1 MTQPITLALANGSRI
16 AEYRIER
23 LLGEG
28 GFGLTYLAVDE
39 NLHKQVAIKEYL
51 PVDFAM
57 RGNNAMVQPRTESNR
72 NDFTWGLE
80 AFINEARILAKFHNP
95 YIVQVFRY
103 FEANGTAY
111 IVMEYVEGRTLRET
125 VNALGELQEAEI
137 MAILL
142 PVMDGLMDVHEAG
155 ILHRDIKPENILI
168 RDNGKPVLIDFG
180 AARQALGSKSRS
192 ITTVITPGYVPIEQY
207 SSKGHVGPWSDI
219 YSLAAVAYFCLT
231 RKRPEDASDRAIHDD
246 LLPARDA
253 ANGLART
260 SFLDAIDHG
269 LMVAPQKRPQTLE
282 AWVRALRGES
292 PAPSGSTRA
301 DNPTTVIRP
310 APEPGAD
317 SRQAAD
323 SPSPADRPPTPEQ
336 GQPAKPKPSPQQAR
350 PSAVERSS
358 NRRVL
363 VILLGLLLIALGGVM
378 AQQVLKNIDLSGWGN
393 LTDTGDSGDNDS
405 TGTGSDQPVIA
416 EPDSVPE
423 TTGPEPT
430 PAGGDDADPVPE
442 VTSAEP
448 ELVPEPEEAEVPPEQ
463 DTTFHLTVITD
474 PENAHFVLYGDPR
487 RYSPGIELANGSYR
501 LKISMPGFRT
511 VEITIESEGED
522 VVREVTLVREIT
534 PEEQALFDQ
543 AKRSRTVEN
552 LQAYL
557 DQYPLG
563 SYADRVRSWLEEA
576 REAQT
581 EVAEEPSGDRQK
593 QAHRAWRACQEM
605 PWKTTPA
612 NGQAVFDI
620 PQAAN
625 GNFRMRVGRST
636 VQASQITRV
645 GESSPLRELCSG
657 ANCYLVTAPFGNASF
672 TISQGGRE
680 QSGEACFYY
689 PDERFH
695 SYRVDF

>member
-72 NDFTWGLE
+72 NDFTWGLD

-125 VNALGELQEAEI
+125 VNELGELQEAEI
-137 MAILL
+137 MAVLL
-142 PVMDGLMDVHEAG
+142 PVMDGLMDVHDAG

-180 AARQALGSKSRS
+180 AARQALGTKSRS

-231 RKRPEDASDRAIHDD
+231 RKRPEDASDRAVHDD

-253 ANGLART
+253 ANGLARA

-292 PAPSGSTRA
+292 PAPARDTGMEGA
-301 DNPTTVIRP
+301 TTLIR
-310 APEPGAD
+310 
-317 SRQAAD
+317 
-323 SPSPADRPPTPEQ
+323 PTPEPVADSNRSVEQ
-336 GQPAKPKPSPQQAR
+336 TPAPKKEQPAKAKPSAQKGQPA
-350 PSAVERSS
+350 AVERSS
-358 NRRVL
+358 NRRGL
-363 VILLGLLLIALGGVM
+363 VILLGLLLIALGGIM
-378 AQQVLKNIDLSGWGN
+378 AQQVVTSIDFSGGGDI
-393 LTDTGDSGDNDS
+393 TDTGNNGGDGAND
-405 TGTGSDQPVIA
+405 TGADQPVA
-416 EPDSVPE
+416 TEP
-423 TTGPEPT
+423 
-430 PAGGDDADPVPE
+430 DPVPE
-442 VTSAEP
+442 PNDPEP
-448 ELVPEPEEAEVPPEQ
+448 GFTENNESDAVPEVATPEPEPAPELEPEPEPDEPEVPAEQ

-474 PENAHFVLYGDPR
+474 PENPHFVLYGDPR

-511 VEITIESEGED
+511 VEITIESDGED
-522 VVREVTLVREIT
+522 VVREITLVREIT

-576 REAQT
+576 RAAQT
-581 EVAEEPSGDRQK
+581 DVAEEQSGDRQK
-593 QAHRAWRACQEM
+593 QAHRAWRACEDM

-620 PQAAN
+620 PRVAS
-625 GNFRMRVGRST
+625 GNFRMQIGRTT
-636 VQASQITRV
+636 VQASQISRV
-645 GESSPLRELCSG
+645 AESSPLRELCSG
-657 ANCYLVTAPFGNASF
+657 SNCYVVTAPFGNASF

-680 QSGEACFYY
+680 HSGEACFYY

-695 SYRVDF
+695 SYRVDL

>member
-28 GFGLTYLAVDE
+28 GFGLTYLATDE

-57 RGNNAMVQPRTESNR
+57 RGANALVQPRTESNR
-72 NDFTWGLE
+72 KDFTWGLE

-125 VNALGELQEAEI
+125 VNDLGELQEAEI
-137 MAILL
+137 MAVLL

-180 AARQALGSKSRS
+180 AARQALGTKSRS

-231 RKRPEDASDRAIHDD
+231 RKRPEDASDRAVHDD
-246 LLPARDA
+246 LVPAREA
-253 ANGLART
+253 ANGLA
-260 SFLDAIDHG
+260 SAPFLNAIDHG

-282 AWVRALRGES
+282 AWVRALRGG
-292 PAPSGSTRA
+292 AGPSGADAPTSVLRSSTEPR
-301 DNPTTVIRP
+301 
-310 APEPGAD
+310 PGAD
-317 SRQAAD
+317 T
-323 SPSPADRPPTPEQ
+323 PSPAKP
-336 GQPAKPKPSPQQAR
+336 QPAPPPKPSTKAKAQQAQ
-350 PSAVERSS
+350 PAAVERSS
-358 NRRVL
+358 NRRGL
-363 VILLGLLLIALGGVM
+363 VILLGVLLIALGGVM
-378 AQQVLKNIDLSGWGN
+378 AQQVLRNVDLSGWYPTGN
-393 LTDTGDSGDNDS
+393 GDNGSDEGSVTGNDDSGHDEPAAP
-405 TGTGSDQPVIA
+405 QP
-416 EPDSVPE
+416 EPQAPPE
-423 TTGPEPT
+423 TGEPAAPESGNDTT
-430 PAGGDDADPVPE
+430 PEAP
-442 VTSAEP
+442 
-448 ELVPEPEEAEVPPEQ
+448 LPEPEPAPEPEPEPQEEEPEPPAEQ

-474 PENAHFVLYGDPR
+474 PENPHFVLYGDPR
-487 RYSPGIELANGSYR
+487 RYQPGIELANGSYR

-511 VEITIESEGED
+511 VEITIESDGED

-534 PEEQALFDQ
+534 PQEQALFDQ

-563 SYADRVRSWLEEA
+563 SYAERVRSWLEEA
-576 REAQT
+576 RAAQAEA
-581 EVAEEPSGDRQK
+581 AEEQSGDRQK
-593 QAHRAWRACQEM
+593 QAHRAWRACQAV

-620 PQAAN
+620 PRADN
-625 GNFRMRVGRST
+625 SNFRLRIGRST
-636 VQASQITRV
+636 VPASQITRLAD
-645 GESSPLRELCSG
+645 SSPLRQLCASS
-657 ANCYLVTAPFGNASF
+657 NCYAITGPFGAASY
-672 TISQGGRE
+672 TISQGSRE

-689 PDERFH
+689 PDERH
-695 SYRVDF
+695 HVYRINF